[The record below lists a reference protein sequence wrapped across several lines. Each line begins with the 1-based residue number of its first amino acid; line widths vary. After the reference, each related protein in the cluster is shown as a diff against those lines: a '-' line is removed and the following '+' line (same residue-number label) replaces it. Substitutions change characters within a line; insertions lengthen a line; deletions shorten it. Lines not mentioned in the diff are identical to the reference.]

1 MKPRFEKPTKEVS
14 ERMKK
19 VKSKDTG
26 LEKTIEAMLGEL
38 GLEYEKHPN
47 LCGKPDFR
55 IKNKKVL
62 IFCDSSFWHGRREKE
77 ISGKAFKKNREF
89 WTNKLIG
96 NKRRDQRTNR
106 SLRKEGWSVHRFWDS
121 DILKKPNKVKNR
133 LKRIAANEANGKLMA
148 IDLCCGAGGLTLG
161 LKRAGFNV
169 VAGVE
174 IDQEISKTYEANH
187 PTTMVIVRDIR
198 EITGKEILE
207 LTGLEKID
215 LVAGCPPCQGF
226 SSLTNKYKRKDPRNK
241 LVTEMARIVEELRP
255 EMVMMEN
262 VPGITH
268 RGKRMLNKFVAR
280 LEKNGYVVNMGVLQ
294 MADYGVPQ
302 SRRRFVLL
310 AGKGFRVEFPKKT
323 YGNNDDGKGD
333 LKPWLKLE
341 DIIRNMKKPVIFS
354 KAMQS
359 GGPKKFNWHVVADL
373 KKISIERLGALGEGD
388 NRDSL
393 PKKLRPRC
401 HRDTNEGFINVY
413 GRLSWNRTP
422 PTITSGFTKP
432 AMGRFGHPDELRT
445 ISVREAGM
453 IQTFPKRY
461 KFETETMKT
470 ACDLV
475 GNALPPKFAEKA
487 AKACLDAFFAKQV
500 IHGEHKSGY

>member
-1 MKPRFEKPTKEVS
+1 MKPKFEKPTKEVS

-26 LEKTIEAMLGEL
+26 LEKVMEAMLGQL
-38 GLEYEKHPN
+38 GLEYEKHPKVY
-47 LCGKPDFR
+47 GKPDFR
-55 IKNKKVL
+55 IKNKKIL
-62 IFCDSSFWHGRREKE
+62 IFCDSSFWHGRRKKE
-77 ISGKAFKKNREF
+77 VSGKAFKKNREF
-89 WTNKLIG
+89 WTNKLIR
-96 NKRRDQRTNR
+96 NKRRDQKTNR
-106 SLRKEGWSVHRFWDS
+106 TLRKEGWSVHRFWDS
-121 DILKKPNKVKNR
+121 DILKKPDKVKNR
-133 LKRIAANEANGKLMA
+133 LKRMAANEANEKLTA

-161 LKRAGFNV
+161 LKKAGFKV

-174 IDQEISKTYEANH
+174 VDPEIARTYQANH
-187 PTTMVIVRDIR
+187 PDIKLMVNDIKKV
-198 EITGKEILE
+198 TGKEILK
-207 LTGLEKID
+207 LTGLEKIY

-226 SSLTNKYKRKDPRNK
+226 SSLTSKYKRKDPRND
-241 LVTEMARIVEELRP
+241 LLSEMARIIEELRP

-262 VPGITH
+262 VPGIAH
-268 RGKRMLNKFVAR
+268 RGKRILDKFVAR
-280 LEKNGYVVNMGVLQ
+280 LETNGYSVNTGVLQ

-310 AGKGFRVEFPKKT
+310 AGKGFRIEFPKKT
-323 YGNNDDGKGD
+323 HGNGKGD

-341 DIIRNMKKPVIFS
+341 DIIRNMKKPFTFS
-354 KAMQS
+354 TVARS
-359 GGPKKFNWHVVADL
+359 GGPKKFSWHVVADL
-373 KKISIERLGALGEGD
+373 KKISIDRLKALREGD
-388 NRDSL
+388 NRASL

-445 ISVREAGM
+445 ISVREAAM
-453 IQTFPKRY
+453 IQTFPKSY

-470 ACDLV
+470 ACNLI

-487 AKACLDAFFAKQV
+487 AKACLNSFSDNKIV
-500 IHGEHKSGY
+500 VHPTI